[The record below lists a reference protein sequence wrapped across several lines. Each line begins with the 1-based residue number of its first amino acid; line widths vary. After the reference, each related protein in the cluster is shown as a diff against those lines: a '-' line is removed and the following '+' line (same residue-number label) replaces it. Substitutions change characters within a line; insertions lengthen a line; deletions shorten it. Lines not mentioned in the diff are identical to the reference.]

1 MSVFGNILKEKRKKM
16 GYSIQDISEITTI
29 QQRYIQALEDD
40 NFENIPGEYY
50 VRAFLKQYATILKM
64 DSQKLIKK
72 YEKYIVES
80 NTKRPEVLLQD
91 ELRKP
96 ARPNEKDEDSEE
108 LNVISNKTSQ
118 EQEEVQ
124 EVTDAN
130 EMIEDLNNQST
141 EEVSIGLSVVEENE
155 VMEEVV
161 EVTEEAEDNLV
172 DEVDED
178 TIEIENVIVLDSD
191 GLDDELVSEEEN
203 KEDIVEELEETVE
216 VPPIVYSENNEDVP
230 TTKMNKKLVVLLSVM
245 VVLMLALIWFIPNV
259 MSSFAPKQTVTT
271 TPSST
276 LAPTT
281 TSTST
286 TQTTTAQTTAQ
297 TTTTT
302 TTTQQTTATP
312 RPTNEPADLYV
323 ISSDV
328 AQTTYGLGRSFANYT
343 GEYVVTLTA
352 TQPVWIRVE
361 IFGQKVHE
369 GTMTPNIPYRFN
381 AYNNAGTMKIRVGL
395 SSALSMTFNGQPVN
409 APTHQRVQE
418 YTFNFAR

>member
-161 EVTEEAEDNLV
+161 EVTEESEDNLV

-191 GLDDELVSEEEN
+191 GLDDELVSE
-203 KEDIVEELEETVE
+203 DIVEELEETVE
-216 VPPIVYSENNEDVP
+216 VPPIVYSENTEDVP

-286 TQTTTAQTTAQ
+286 TQTTTTAQ

>member
-1 MSVFGNILKEKRKKM
+1 MSVFGNILKEKREKM

-40 NFENIPGEYY
+40 NFEIIPGEYY
-50 VRAFLKQYATILKM
+50 VRSFVKQYATILKM

-72 YEKYIVES
+72 YEEYIAES
-80 NTKRPEVLLQD
+80 NKKRPEILLQD

-96 ARPNEKDEDSEE
+96 TRPNEKDEDSEE
-108 LNVISNKTSQ
+108 INVIPNKTSQ

-124 EVTDAN
+124 EVTVAN
-130 EMIEDLNNQST
+130 EMIEELGNQIK
-141 EEVSIGLSVVEENE
+141 EEVSNVEENE
-155 VMEEVV
+155 VAEEIV
-161 EVTEEAEDNLV
+161 EVMEKESENNFV
-172 DEVDED
+172 DENA
-178 TIEIENVIVLDSD
+178 IEVENVIVLDSD
-191 GLDDELVSEEEN
+191 GLDDELDDEV
-203 KEDIVEELEETVE
+203 VEEYILEEIEETEE
-216 VPPIVYSENNEDVP
+216 VPPIPYSENNEDVP
-230 TTKMNKKLVVLLSVM
+230 TTKMNKKLVILLSLM
-245 VVLMLALIWFIPNV
+245 VVLMLGLIWFIPNV

-286 TQTTTAQTTAQ
+286 TQTTTAQTT

-302 TTTQQTTATP
+302 QTTTQQTTAAP

-395 SSALSMTFNGQPVN
+395 SSALSVTFNDQPVN
-409 APTHQRVQE
+409 VPTHQRVQE